1 MSWVHKEIWRKFLSE
16 RIPTKKKTIHD
27 IVKKAENSV
36 VIEPVRRHISGT
48 QYKLVESNIDH

>member
-1 MSWVHKEIWRKFLSE
+1 
-16 RIPTKKKTIHD
+16 
-27 IVKKAENSV
+27 VKKAENSV